1 MQIKKRRLWIIITS
15 AVVAILLI
23 IFTSLFVWYKVQ
35 LNPADASNTD
45 EVLVEIKSGT
55 TPDQIAEDLKEK
67 QLIRSPLAFSIYAK
81 LHNLS
86 NGLQAGLHRL
96 SASQSTP
103 DIAEK
108 LQQAENEDLIV
119 QFVPGAMLR
128 DNSST
133 DDDKKQDIRST
144 LEKLGYDRDEIEQAF
159 EADYSEYDDTLFKG
173 RSAGADIE
181 GYIWGDTYYVER
193 DTAVEQIFRRT
204 FDEYVKVIEQNDLE
218 AKFEA
223 QGLTLFQGITLASIV
238 QREVSCS
245 TPSES
250 CDDQKQVAQVF
261 LKRLSEDMALG
272 SVVTFIY
279 AASQDGKTPT
289 VDYDSPYNTRVHK
302 GLPPGPISS
311 PGLGALLAVAEPA
324 EGDYLYFVAGDD
336 GVTYFTRTE
345 EEHNEAVRN
354 HCQVNC
360 LLSE

>member
-128 DNSST
+128 DNSSI
-133 DDDKKQDIRST
+133 DNDKKQDIRST
-144 LEKLGYDRDEIEQAF
+144 LEKLGYD
-159 EADYSEYDDTLFKG
+159 
-173 RSAGADIE
+173 
-181 GYIWGDTYYVER
+181 
-193 DTAVEQIFRRT
+193 
-204 FDEYVKVIEQNDLE
+204 
-218 AKFEA
+218 
-223 QGLTLFQGITLASIV
+223 
-238 QREVSCS
+238 
-245 TPSES
+245 
-250 CDDQKQVAQVF
+250 
-261 LKRLSEDMALG
+261 
-272 SVVTFIY
+272 
-279 AASQDGKTPT
+279 
-289 VDYDSPYNTRVHK
+289 
-302 GLPPGPISS
+302 
-311 PGLGALLAVAEPA
+311 
-324 EGDYLYFVAGDD
+324 
-336 GVTYFTRTE
+336 
-345 EEHNEAVRN
+345 
-354 HCQVNC
+354 
-360 LLSE
+360 